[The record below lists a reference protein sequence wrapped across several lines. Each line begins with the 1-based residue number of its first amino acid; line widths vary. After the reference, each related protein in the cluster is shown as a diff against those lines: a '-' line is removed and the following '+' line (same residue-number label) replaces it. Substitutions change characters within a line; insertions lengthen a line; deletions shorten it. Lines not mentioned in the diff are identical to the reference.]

1 MSEPQENR
9 KTRRHKPGH
18 VRFALAKQGRTGPR
32 LGINPLSIN
41 EELRRDLS
49 AIKQQSRRAGNDDG
63 YVVKFL
69 SMCETHI
76 VGPEGFTYQ
85 SKAKLKSGKEDKRAT
100 SLIESHFA
108 EWGKKGTCDVTGR
121 YSWQDIQTLF
131 TRTVAEDGEVLV
143 RFVEGF
149 PNRYGF
155 ALQLLDSAH
164 LDINYNRELK
174 DGNRIRMGVELD
186 GWDRPVA
193 YHVLTQHP
201 GDRVYFYGNTRYERI
216 PASEML
222 LAFLPYRVGQC
233 RGLPWAHAAL
243 LEMHH
248 LYGYREA
255 ELTGARVA
263 ASKMFA
269 YEPDS
274 EVEPEDPDEEEPDFI
289 EEVEPGMGIVVP
301 YGYTLKELNWQHPGG
316 NFGAFMKEGKRGAAS
331 GLDVSYNTLA
341 NDLEGVNFS
350 SLRQAVLEDRDSWK
364 KKQRWMRQELCDRV
378 ASLWLRMALLSGAI
392 PQLKFSDYDRL
403 NHHRYQGRRWEW
415 VDPLKDEKANTEAIN
430 NMTKS
435 PLQIIRDRGED
446 PETVIN
452 ELLEFEEMVIRIRKM
467 RGKGQEKPQQDSEE
481 DNAEGEN
488 PEAG

>member
-1 MSEPQENR
+1 MSEQNNSR
-9 KTRRHKPGH
+9 KTRKHKPGQT
-18 VRFALAKQGRTGPR
+18 RFALAKQGMKGPR
-32 LGINPLSIN
+32 FGAQALSIN
-41 EELRRDLS
+41 EELRRDLN

-63 YVVKFL
+63 YVVRFL

-76 VGPEGFTYQ
+76 VGPEGFSFQ
-85 SKAKLKSGKEDKRAT
+85 SKALTKSGKKDKIAAT
-100 SLIESHFA
+100 LIENHFA
-108 EWGKKGTCDVTGR
+108 AWGSKGTCDVTGR
-121 YSWQDIQTLF
+121 YSWQDVQTLF
-131 TRTVAEDGEVLV
+131 IRTVAEDGEILV

-149 PNRYGF
+149 PNKYGF

-174 DGNRIRMGVELD
+174 NGNRIRMSVELD
-186 GWDRPVA
+186 EWGRDVA
-193 YHVLTQHP
+193 YHVLTNHP
-201 GDRVYFYGNTRYERI
+201 GDRCYFYGNTRYERI

-222 LAFLPYRVGQC
+222 LAYMPYRVGQC

-274 EVEPEDPDEEEPDFI
+274 DVEPEDPDEEEPEFI

-331 GLDVSYNTLA
+331 GLDVNYNTLA

-378 ASLWLRMALLSGAI
+378 FTAWLRMALISGAL
-392 PQLKFSDYDRL
+392 PKMLFTDFDRL
-403 NHHRYQGRRWEW
+403 NHYRFQGRRWEW
-415 VDPLKDEKANTEAIN
+415 VDPLKDEKANSEAIS

-435 PLQIIRDRGED
+435 PLQIIRERGED

-452 ELLEFEEMVIRIRKM
+452 EILEFEDMVAAIREK
-467 RGKGQEKPQQDSEE
+467 RGKAQQPTPKPTEEE
-481 DNAEGEN
+481 DGEGEN

>member
-1 MSEPQENR
+1 MTEAKQEADGR
-9 KTRRHKPGH
+9 KTRRSQPGSK
-18 VRFALAKQGRTGPR
+18 RFALAKQGLTGPR
-32 LGINPLSIN
+32 LGGMSLSIN

-49 AIKQQSRRAGNDDG
+49 VIKAQSRRAGNDDG

-76 VGPEGFTYQ
+76 VGPEGFAFQ
-85 SKAKLKSGKEDKRAT
+85 SKAKSFGGQSDDKAAND
-100 SLIESHFA
+100 LIEEHF
-108 EWGKKGTCDVTGR
+108 ENWGKKGACDVTGR

-131 TRTVAEDGEVLV
+131 IRTVAEDGEILV

-149 PNRYGF
+149 PNQYGF

-174 DGNRIRMGVELD
+174 DGLRIRMGVELD

-193 YHVLTQHP
+193 YHILTHHP

-222 LAFLPYRVGQC
+222 LAFLPFRVGQC
-233 RGLPWAHAAL
+233 RGVPWAHAAL

-248 LYGYREA
+248 LHGYREA

-263 ASKMFA
+263 ASKMLA

-274 EVEPEDPDEEEPDFI
+274 DVEPEDEDDEPDFV
-289 EEVEPGMGIVVP
+289 EEVEPGMAVVVP
-301 YGYTLKELNWQHPGG
+301 YGYTLKELNFNQSGS
-316 NFGAFMKEGKRGAAS
+316 NFAAYMKKGKRGAAS
-331 GLDVSYNTLA
+331 GLDVSYNTLG
-341 NDLEGVNFS
+341 NDGEGISFS
-350 SLRQAVLEDRDSWK
+350 SLRQFVLEDRDGWK
-364 KKQRWMRQELCDRV
+364 KKQRWMRQELCDLV
-378 ASLWLRMALLSGAI
+378 KSKWLRMSLLSNAI
-392 PQLKFSDYDRL
+392 PGLRFSELKRL
-403 NHHRYQGRRWEW
+403 DNHRFQGRRWDW

-435 PLQIIRDRGED
+435 PLQIIRERGED

-452 ELLEFEEMVIRIRKM
+452 ELLEFENMVAQVRKQ
-467 RGKGQEKPQQDSEE
+467 RAVTTQQQGNQNGKEEEQDS
-481 DNAEGEN
+481 
-488 PEAG
+488 

>member
-1 MSEPQENR
+1 MSEQEKQDNR
-9 KTRRHKPGH
+9 RTRRHKPGN
-18 VRFALAKQGRTGPR
+18 VRFALAQQGRTGPR
-32 LGINPLSIN
+32 LGGMGLSIN
-41 EELRRDLS
+41 EELRRDLG

-69 SMCETHI
+69 SMCETHV
-76 VGPEGFTYQ
+76 VGPEGFSFQ
-85 SKAKLKSGKEDKRAT
+85 SKVKLPDGTDDKRANA
-100 SLIESHFA
+100 LIESHFA
-108 EWGKKGTCDVTGR
+108 EWGKKGMCDVTGR

-131 TRTVAEDGEVLV
+131 IRSVAEDGELLV

-174 DGNRIRMGVELD
+174 NGHRVRMGVELD
-186 GWDRPVA
+186 EWDRPTA
-193 YHVLTQHP
+193 YHILTQHP
-201 GDRVYFYGNTRYERI
+201 GDRAYFYGNTRYERI

-222 LAFLPYRVGQC
+222 LAFLPFRVGQC

-255 ELTGARVA
+255 ELTGARIA

-301 YGYTLKELNWQHPGG
+301 YGYSMKELNWQHPGG

-331 GLDVSYNTLA
+331 GLDVSYNTLG
-341 NDLEGVNFS
+341 NDAEGVSFS
-350 SLRQAVLEDRDSWK
+350 SLRQFVLEDRDSWK

-378 ASLWLRMALLSGAI
+378 MGLWLRMSLLGGSI
-392 PQLKFSDYDRL
+392 PGLRFSDYDRL
-403 NHHRYQGRRWEW
+403 NSPRFQGRRWEW
-415 VDPLKDEKANTEAIN
+415 VDPLKDEKANTEAIS

-435 PLQIIRDRGED
+435 PLQIIRERGED

-452 ELLEFEEMVIRIRKM
+452 ELLEFEEMVAKVRTL
-467 RGKGQEKPQQDSEE
+467 RGAGTKPKKEE
-481 DNAEGEN
+481 DDGEQ
-488 PEAG
+488 EEDDS